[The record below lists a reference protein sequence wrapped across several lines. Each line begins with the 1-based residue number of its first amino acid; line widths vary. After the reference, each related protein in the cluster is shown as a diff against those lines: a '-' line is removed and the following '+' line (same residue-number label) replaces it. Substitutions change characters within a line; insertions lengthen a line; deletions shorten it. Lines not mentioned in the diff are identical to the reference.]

1 MRGVREQ
8 LLGGANFAQPDHRH
22 MPATLF
28 ARQRIENL
36 GLDGHVKRGGRFVG
50 DQRRSVAISR

>member
-1 MRGVREQ
+1 
-8 LLGGANFAQPDHRH
+8 

-50 DQRRSVAISR
+50 DRHRSVAISR